1 MLTSFDHLTILVKDV
16 DAAVGSYERLLG
28 TRATWRGVH
37 PDLGTSGALFGLAN
51 ALIELTGPLP
61 DAIEAEGL
69 RELLAQRGEGLQA
82 IAFGTDDAD
91 ACSSA
96 LRARGLRA
104 TQPQVGEAHG
114 TQGNVRSY
122 RTVELSPRSTR
133 GLSVY
138 VVERS
143 DIATLK
149 PATPPASDAIF
160 ALDHVVVRT
169 ADANAAIALY
179 GEGLGIRLALDRKV
193 RDARMLFFRVG
204 GATLEV
210 VEQPALGEHDAF
222 YGATYRVR
230 DIDAA
235 HARMQA
241 AGFTVDAVRDGM
253 KPGTRV
259 FSVKDGTCG
268 VPTLILRDP
277 GRDGT

>member
-1 MLTSFDHLTILVKDV
+1 MLASFDHLTILVEDI
-16 DAAVGSYERLLG
+16 DAAVASYERLLG
-28 TRATWRGVH
+28 TKATWRGVH
-37 PDLGTSGALFGLAN
+37 PELGTSGALFALAN

-61 DAIEAEGL
+61 DAIEAEGM
-69 RELLAQRGEGLQA
+69 RELLATRGEGLQA
-82 IAFGTDDAD
+82 IAFGTEDAD
-91 ACSSA
+91 ACSRA

-104 TQPQVGEAHG
+104 TQPQDGEAHG
-114 TQGNVRSY
+114 TQGAVRRY

-138 VVERS
+138 LVERT
-143 DIATLK
+143 DMAALK
-149 PATPPASDAIF
+149 PTVTPATDAIF

-169 ADANAAIALY
+169 SDANAAVALY

-204 GATLEV
+204 GVTLEV
-210 VEQPALGEHDAF
+210 VEQPSLGERDAF

-235 HARMQA
+235 HVRLQA

-259 FSVKDGTCG
+259 FSVKDGTSG

-277 GRDGT
+277 GRDGP